1 MKHSVSKI
9 ETKVSRPVAETIPL
23 MANVTVPLA
32 AKAKATVPPK
42 ESIEITG
49 AIERGLN
56 VVNITYYGRGPASV
70 RLSTKA
76 LRAFLRLV
84 VESKLRGGKSIVTA
98 LDLQREGVLPWGTAC
113 TGMTEVFESIATVLG
128 GDVAEE
134 LLDIWLAN
142 PEDQETPW
150 ERVDWDVHLQLR
162 FDLFGELENGL
173 PSSGSTIRQRL
184 GRMQPPCG
192 DKAFLRANG
201 WRPDF
206 AYLHGDT
213 SSSKKTSPDGV
224 TLGYRLKCSSGS
236 LRYNRA
242 ALLRHDDIVV
252 RQLAALLPAI
262 LPANLHVQ

>member
-32 AKAKATVPPK
+32 AKATVPPK

-84 VESKLRGGKSIVTA
+84 AESKLRGGKSIVTA
-98 LDLQREGVLPWGTAC
+98 LDLQREGVLSWGTAC

-128 GDVAEE
+128 GDMAEE
-134 LLDIWLAN
+134 LLDIWAEN
-142 PEDQETPW
+142 PEDEDCTWARFPW
-150 ERVDWDVHLQLR
+150 NFHFEDRFRLEVDPKD
-162 FDLFGELENGL
+162 
-173 PSSGSTIRQRL
+173 
-184 GRMQPPCG
+184 
-192 DKAFLRANG
+192 
-201 WRPDF
+201 
-206 AYLHGDT
+206 
-213 SSSKKTSPDGV
+213 
-224 TLGYRLKCSSGS
+224 
-236 LRYNRA
+236 
-242 ALLRHDDIVV
+242 LRHHE
-252 RQLAALLPAI
+252 
-262 LPANLHVQ
+262 NLG